1 MVEFFFT
8 LLKLFFKFTGEM
20 LGALC
25 TRKGPDIYVPCREEI
40 LKSVSDNLE
49 RKLPDSEELTGG
61 LMHKLTGGEN
71 DTSQE
76 TVRIQRLRMLVI
88 DLSSVTL
95 SLPLYIYV
103 VSVVNFLFQLIFIF
117 PLCFWAW

>member
-1 MVEFFFT
+1 
-8 LLKLFFKFTGEM
+8 M

-25 TRKGPDIYVPCREEI
+25 TRKGPDIYVACREEI
-40 LKSVSDNLE
+40 LKSVGDNLE

-88 DLSSVTL
+88 DLLCFIS
-95 SLPLYIYV
+95 
-103 VSVVNFLFQLIFIF
+103 VNFYFSIVMFLGMVMYANEFKTKEKQKLTEIKK
-117 PLCFWAW
+117 

>member
-1 MVEFFFT
+1 
-8 LLKLFFKFTGEM
+8 
-20 LGALC
+20 
-25 TRKGPDIYVPCREEI
+25 
-40 LKSVSDNLE
+40 
-49 RKLPDSEELTGG
+49 
-61 LMHKLTGGEN
+61 MHKLTGGEN

-95 SLPLYIYV
+95 SPYIYIYIYV

-117 PLCFWAW
+117 PLLCFWAW

>member
-1 MVEFFFT
+1 
-8 LLKLFFKFTGEM
+8 M

-25 TRKGPDIYVPCREEI
+25 TRKGPDLYVACREEI

-49 RKLPDSEELTGG
+49 RKLPDSEELTGS

-71 DTSQE
+71 ATSQE

-95 SLPLYIYV
+95 SPYIYIYIYICCL
-103 VSVVNFLFQLIFIF
+103 SS
-117 PLCFWAW
+117 

>member
-1 MVEFFFT
+1 
-8 LLKLFFKFTGEM
+8 M

-25 TRKGPDIYVPCREEI
+25 TRKGPDIYVACREEI
-40 LKSVSDNLE
+40 LKNVSDNLE

-76 TVRIQRLRMLVI
+76 TVRIKRLRMLVI

-95 SLPLYIYV
+95 SLYIYMYIYV
-103 VSVVNFLFQLIFIF
+103 VQSSQVSRIERETHANKFNLTLSR
-117 PLCFWAW
+117 

>member
-1 MVEFFFT
+1 
-8 LLKLFFKFTGEM
+8 M

-25 TRKGPDIYVPCREEI
+25 TRKGPNIYVACQEEI

-49 RKLPDSEELTGG
+49 RKLPDSKELTGG

-95 SLPLYIYV
+95 SPSLSIYV
-103 VSVVNFLFQLIFIF
+103 VSVINFLFQLIFIF
-117 PLCFWAW
+117 PLLCFWAW

>member
-1 MVEFFFT
+1 
-8 LLKLFFKFTGEM
+8 M

-25 TRKGPDIYVPCREEI
+25 TRKGPDIYVACREEI

-76 TVRIQRLRMLVI
+76 TVRIQRLRMFVV
-88 DLSSVTL
+88 DLLSVTRCI
-95 SLPLYIYV
+95 YIYV
-103 VSVVNFLFQLIFIF
+103 VVNFLLQLIFIF
-117 PLCFWAW
+117 HCYVFGHGNVC